1 MNSEYN
7 LHLEVDIRKK
17 LKDFSLDISFEA
29 GRGCLGILGP
39 SGCGKSMT
47 LKSIAGIIRPDQ
59 GRIALRYAQ
68 GEAAGG
74 RVLYDSALKINEKP
88 QVRRVGYL
96 FQNYALFPG
105 MTVEQ
110 NIMVGLKGGR
120 GNAGLRRRR
129 PMSGEA
135 RQQKV
140 SEMVE
145 RFRLQGL
152 EKRFPGQLSGGQQQ
166 RVALA
171 RSLAYEPEALLLDEP
186 FSAMDTYLREG
197 LRLELADALKD
208 YDGVT
213 IMVTHDRDEAYQL
226 CDSLL
231 LLDRGSVLAGGK
243 TRDIFQ
249 CPITCQAA
257 RLTGCKNISRIG
269 RLGPRRIKALDWG
282 GLELTT
288 DRDVDGSI
296 TAVGIRA
303 HDFEPLSDGEAEQ
316 WKGRENGNLIQKAKN
331 MVPLLVPLFISAFR
345 RANDL
350 AMAMEARCYHG
361 GEHRTQMKPLHYE
374 KRDYAAYG
382 ILVAYLAVGVA
393 FRVAGL

>member
-197 LRLELADALKD
+197 LRLELTGMRPTSSATICCSWTGDACWRPEGHGTSSRTRL
-208 YDGVT
+208 
-213 IMVTHDRDEAYQL
+213 H
-226 CDSLL
+226 
-231 LLDRGSVLAGGK
+231 AGQPGLQDVR
-243 TRDIFQ
+243 TY
-249 CPITCQAA
+249 PGLNGWGNAEYGPW
-257 RLTGCKNISRIG
+257 TGMGWSW
-269 RLGPRRIKALDWG
+269 PR
-282 GLELTT
+282 T
-288 DRDVDGSI
+288 
-296 TAVGIRA
+296 
-303 HDFEPLSDGEAEQ
+303 
-316 WKGRENGNLIQKAKN
+316 
-331 MVPLLVPLFISAFR
+331 VPWATP
-345 RANDL
+345 
-350 AMAMEARCYHG
+350 
-361 GEHRTQMKPLHYE
+361 
-374 KRDYAAYG
+374 
-382 ILVAYLAVGVA
+382 
-393 FRVAGL
+393 